1 MFGRMYTDQVK
12 NIGNACI
19 ENIIFII
26 YFNNY

>member
-1 MFGRMYTDQVK
+1 MFGRMYADQVK

-26 YFNNY
+26 YLNNY